1 MTDER
6 HPETSAPEASA
17 FEPQVD
23 QLVRRM
29 ADRLDGALD
38 PRGESKAIVSEE
50 LIRLAMAVYLS
61 AQGAEHTRERLLAF
75 ALLLDAPGAVH

>member
-1 MTDER
+1 MSED
-6 HPETSAPEASA
+6 HIISEASA

-38 PRGESKAIVSEE
+38 PRGESKAIVSEA
-50 LIRLAMAVYLS
+50 LLRLAMAVYIS
-61 AQGAEHTRERLLAF
+61 AQGELHTRERLMAF
-75 ALLLDAPGAVH
+75 ALLLDDPAAAVH